1 MNLLMKNYADH
12 GVVVVRGGAAKA
24 LLAAA
29 ALLLLG
35 GSTVALVGTAIADSN
50 FLARRRAGQADTFLA
65 ETFLQEEE
73 APFLAL
79 VLRELLN

>member
-35 GSTVALVGTAIADSN
+35 GSTVALVGT
-50 FLARRRAGQADTFLA
+50 FLA